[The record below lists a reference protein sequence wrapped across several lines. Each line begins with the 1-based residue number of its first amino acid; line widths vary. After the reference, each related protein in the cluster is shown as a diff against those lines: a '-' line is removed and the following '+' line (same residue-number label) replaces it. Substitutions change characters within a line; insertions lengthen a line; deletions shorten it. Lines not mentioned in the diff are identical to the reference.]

1 MTAGNSLVLWNAEIW
16 STTWVD
22 WASAGSQDAA
32 SLLRTDCSFDD
43 GPARKATTTIQ
54 KPTTSHFVTREDGMR
69 ASRPTSPI
77 LLSFM
82 AFAPYRSLPRSRG
95 AINARAADGRANR
108 VGARLGVHFRV
119 RWGRTLTPG
128 PRQGRVPTAA
138 RPGTAYHGFPCSSS
152 TVSSPSS

>member
-32 SLLRTDCSFDD
+32 SVWRTDCSFDD
-43 GPARKATTTIQ
+43 GPARKPTTTIQ
-54 KPTTSHFVTREDGMR
+54 KPTTSHFVTREDGIR

-82 AFAPYRSLPRSRG
+82 AFAPYRRLPRSRG
-95 AINARAADGRANR
+95 PINARAADSRANR
-108 VGARLGVHFRV
+108 GWGQVG
-119 RWGRTLTPG
+119 G
-128 PRQGRVPTAA
+128 PLQGQVGEDPDPRA
-138 RPGTAYHGFPCSSS
+138 
-152 TVSSPSS
+152 PSGAGADRR

>member
-22 WASAGSQDAA
+22 WASAGSHDAA

-43 GPARKATTTIQ
+43 GPARKPTTTIQ
-54 KPTTSHFVTREDGMR
+54 KPTTSHFVTREDGNL

-82 AFAPYRSLPRSRG
+82 ACAPLPESAAQSRPYPTLG
-95 AINARAADGRANR
+95 SPTAGRTG
-108 VGARLGVHFRV
+108 VGARLGVDFRV
-119 RWGRTLTPG
+119 GWGRTLTPG
-128 PRQGRVPTAA
+128 PPSG
-138 RPGTAYHGFPCSSS
+138 PGGDRRAHRNRLAW
-152 TVSSPSS
+152 